1 MEEKRDSHRF
11 QMLHSCL
18 LADEDDENIHMEW
31 ETNEQLQKMP
41 ITSLKEH
48 WLVKD

>member
-11 QMLHSCL
+11 QMLPSCL

-31 ETNEQLQKMP
+31 ETNQQLQKMP
-41 ITSLKEH
+41 IKSLKEH
-48 WLVKD
+48 WVVKD